1 MATSLKNLSEYSAED
16 IPSGNGMKIG
26 IVLAEWNYEIT
37 GALMEGA
44 VSTLLKHGVQEEN
57 ISIEHVPGSFELPLG
72 AQLIMES
79 SDPDAVIC
87 LGCVIQGETRHFDY
101 ICQGVT
107 QGISELN
114 LKYGRPFIFGILT
127 TDTLQQARDRSGG
140 KHGNKGDEAAISA
153 LKMVDLMHKLD

>member
-57 ISIEHVPGSFELPLG
+57 ISIEHVPGSFDILFPRINTTLGELPG
-72 AQLIMES
+72 
-79 SDPDAVIC
+79 
-87 LGCVIQGETRHFDY
+87 
-101 ICQGVT
+101 
-107 QGISELN
+107 
-114 LKYGRPFIFGILT
+114 
-127 TDTLQQARDRSGG
+127 
-140 KHGNKGDEAAISA
+140 
-153 LKMVDLMHKLD
+153 MVFSWLMD